1 MNWHHNCGREKKK
14 KKLQNQIWKQR
25 IFCSF
30 FLRWE
35 ADGKEGEWNLTADC
49 ISRGGEC
56 DSVLYL
62 QCRKVESMGHK
73 TFLSWIWLVILSQC
87 KQILYVDTHTHTFT
101 KSSTWANSL
110 SAWAYIKSLSFI
122 VMAPFSTVFPLSSL
136 LFCTQP
142 TEQQL
147 QPMHLC
153 PCVVCMA
160 CLSVLSIHLCLACV
174 AVH

>member
-1 MNWHHNCGREKKK
+1 MKTENFLFFFSEMGSRWKRGRMKSDCRLHFQGWRVWFSVVFTMSESGVDGT
-14 KKLQNQIWKQR
+14 QN
-25 IFCSF
+25 
-30 FLRWE
+30 
-35 ADGKEGEWNLTADC
+35 
-49 ISRGGEC
+49 ISIVDMTC
-56 DSVLYL
+56 HVVPMQTDSV
-62 QCRKVESMGHK
+62 CRH
-73 TFLSWIWLVILSQC
+73 
-87 KQILYVDTHTHTFT
+87 THTHTFT